1 MARPRGDS
9 SVTEARR
16 NEILRAAFEV
26 FAKNGYRGGSL
37 SQVSEIVS
45 ISEAGIL
52 HHFKTK
58 ANLLIAVLRYHD
70 ERATDSMGEERLNG
84 LHFVKA
90 WLDLVE
96 YNISVPGMVELYCIV
111 SAEATSLD
119 HPAHEYFKLRYEK
132 VINFAIEAMTHIARD
147 GHMRPDLNPEDM
159 GRALVALSDG
169 LQVQWLLD
177 RKWDMIDEHKS
188 FFRRILTEEASEQIV
203 ELLGPKAKSS

>member
-1 MARPRGDS
+1 MARPKGDS

-16 NEILRAAFEV
+16 QDILQAAFEV
-26 FAKNGYRGGSL
+26 FSKNGYRGGSL
-37 SQVSEIVS
+37 SQVSEIVGMT
-45 ISEAGIL
+45 EAGIL

-58 ANLLIAVLRYHD
+58 ANLLIEVLRYHD
-70 ERATDSMGEERLNG
+70 ERATESMGEERLNG

-111 SAEATSLD
+111 SAEATSPD
-119 HPAHEYFKLRYEK
+119 HPAHEYYKLRYEE
-132 VINFAIEAMTHIARD
+132 VINFAIEAMTHIELD
-147 GHMRPDLNPEDM
+147 GHMRPDLNPQDM

-177 RKWDMIDEHKS
+177 RKWDMLDEHKS
-188 FFRRILTEEASEQIV
+188 FFRRVVNDEAAHQLAD
-203 ELLGPKAKSS
+203 LLSVSVST

>member
-1 MARPRGDS
+1 MARPIGNS
-9 SVTEARR
+9 AVTEARR

-26 FAKNGYRGGSL
+26 FSKSGYRGGSL

-45 ISEAGIL
+45 ITEAGIL

-58 ANLLIAVLRYHD
+58 ANLLIEVLRYHD
-70 ERATDSMGEERLNG
+70 ERATESMGEERLNG
-84 LHFVKA
+84 LNFVKA

-111 SAEATSLD
+111 SAEATAAN
-119 HPAHEYFKLRYEK
+119 HPAHDYFKIRYDR
-132 VINFAIEAMTHIARD
+132 VISFAIEAMTHIELD
-147 GHMRPDLNPEDM
+147 GHMRPGLDPVDV

-177 RKWDMIDEHKS
+177 RKWDMLDEHKS
-188 FFRRILTEEASEQIV
+188 FFRRVVTAEAAEQIAD
-203 ELLGPKAKSS
+203 LLD